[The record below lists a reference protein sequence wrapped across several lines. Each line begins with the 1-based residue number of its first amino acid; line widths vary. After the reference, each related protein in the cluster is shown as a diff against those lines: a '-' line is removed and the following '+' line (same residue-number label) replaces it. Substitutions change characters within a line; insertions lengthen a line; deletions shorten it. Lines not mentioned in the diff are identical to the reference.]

1 MGPGLRHEVR
11 RVGLGLGTAAG
22 AWWRWALLVVVSLA
36 LAALLAWAGFPA
48 ALLLGPML
56 AAIGFGLGGA
66 ALRVPRFAFIGAQGI
81 IGCLIA
87 RAITGSILVTIGH
100 DWAVM
105 LLVVLSTVTAAAGV
119 GWTLMRL
126 KVLPGTTAAWGSSPG
141 AASAMVA
148 MADEFGADARL
159 VAFMQY
165 LRVIMVVLSASLV
178 SRFLLGS
185 RPAPAGPSLIDPFP
199 GTPLLPLLGTL
210 LLAIAGAALGRRLRI
225 PAGGLLVP
233 AMVGAFLHAS
243 GMMTIALPPWLLGI
257 AYAALGWYV
266 GLAFD
271 RAVLRDALRAVPFL
285 LVTIFTL
292 IALCGL
298 AAWAL
303 TRLLGTDPLTAY
315 LATTPGG
322 ADSITIIAIGS
333 NADIPFVLAMQ
344 TLRLLVVIL
353 VAPPIAKLIA
363 RHG

>member
-1 MGPGLRHEVR
+1 MGSGLGQGVR
-11 RVGLGLGTAAG
+11 RVGLAAAAG
-22 AWWRWALLVVVSLA
+22 PARRWALLVLASLA

-56 AAIGFGLGGA
+56 AAIGFGLAGA
-66 ALRVPRFAFIGAQGI
+66 SLRVPRVAFIGAQGI
-81 IGCLIA
+81 VGCLIA
-87 RAITGSILVTIGH
+87 RAITSSILVSIGR
-100 DWAVM
+100 DWLLM
-105 LLVVLSTVTAAAGV
+105 LLVVLSTVAAAGAV

-148 MADEFGADARL
+148 MADEFGADTRL

-165 LRVIMVVLSASLV
+165 LRVIMVVLGASLV
-178 SRFLLGS
+178 SRLLLGQGS
-185 RPAPAGPSLIDPFP
+185 AAPGPGLLHPFP
-199 GTPLLPLLGTL
+199 GTPLLPLLETL
-210 LLAIAGAALGRRLRI
+210 LLAVAGAALGRRLRI

-233 AMVGAFLHAS
+233 AGVGAVLHAS
-243 GMMTIALPPWLLGI
+243 GAMTIALPPWLLSI

-271 RAVLRDALRAVPFL
+271 RSVLKEALRAVPLL
-285 LVTIFTL
+285 LVSITAL
-292 IALCGL
+292 ISLCGL

-322 ADSITIIAIGS
+322 ADSITIIAVGS

-344 TLRLLVVIL
+344 TLRLVVVVL
-353 VAPPIAKLIA
+353 LAPPLARLIA
-363 RHG
+363 RYG